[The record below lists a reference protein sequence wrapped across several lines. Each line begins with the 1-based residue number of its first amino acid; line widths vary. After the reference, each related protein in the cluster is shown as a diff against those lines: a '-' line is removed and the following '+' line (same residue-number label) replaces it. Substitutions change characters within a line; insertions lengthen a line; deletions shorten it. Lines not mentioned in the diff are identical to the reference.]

1 MELEGRVDMLKIDPT
16 TNVCYKEEQNMGIVW
31 RVSATKGWVRHSLVD
46 GRIGEEGMVSGKS

>member
-1 MELEGRVDMLKIDPT
+1 MLKIDPT